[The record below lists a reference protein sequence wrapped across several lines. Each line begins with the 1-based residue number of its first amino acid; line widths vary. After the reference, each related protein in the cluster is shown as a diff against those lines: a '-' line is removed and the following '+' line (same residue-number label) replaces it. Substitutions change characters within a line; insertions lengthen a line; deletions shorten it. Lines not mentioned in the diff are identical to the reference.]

1 MSSFSANTSLSLGLS
16 GESKGTNRWVYQ
28 GDADMLFD
36 LDVNNLYTSNSSCVS
51 WELGVNG
58 EVVHD
63 KIARSISNIMDEEAK
78 EHIENNFPLKGEI
91 MHR

>member
-1 MSSFSANTSLSLGLS
+1 
-16 GESKGTNRWVYQ
+16 
-28 GDADMLFD
+28 
-36 LDVNNLYTSNSSCVS
+36 
-51 WELGVNG
+51 LGVNG